1 MRFFKKID
9 LLILKAFIPSFL
21 LTYFVVVFL
30 LLLQMMMG
38 YVEEFVGK
46 DVGMWTFTKMLYYFA
61 LHLTPLALP
70 LAILLSSLMA
80 YGNLGEHFELT
91 AIKSAGISLTRTLLP
106 IGIFALLISG
116 VSFWFSNTVVPYS
129 NIKAFSTLYNIKQ
142 TKATLD
148 LKEGVFYDGIPNYSI
163 KVGKKYPDG
172 KSLKT
177 IMIYTHQDLKGN
189 KEVILADS
197 GKMYTILNGNYLVME
212 LFNGNSYTEYNDGSS
227 SASSS
232 NKFVRNQYKKGKLVF
247 SLSAFKNSDIPDS
260 LFKHHRYMK
269 NVVQLQKEVD
279 SFYRELKKGE
289 NKVSKDVATYY
300 IQFSKELIWDSL
312 TKATFNHKIVYT
324 NNFID
329 SLYHRGFDSTDTRS
343 VLQRA
348 LNQARSVKG
357 FIEYRKAQ
365 QLGYYIN
372 IREHAIEL
380 HKKFTFAFG
389 CFIMFLIGAP
399 LGSIIKKGGLGVP
412 ILVSVFFFILYYT
425 TNMFFEKWAKE
436 GLIDVAVSMWIP
448 NTIFMIIG
456 AFFLIQARNDS
467 RVFEVDNYILFF
479 KRVGRAFKMIKK
491 EPEPENQKA

>member
-1 MRFFKKID
+1 MRFLFKKID
-9 LLILKAFIPSFL
+9 LLILKAFLPSFL

-46 DVGMWTFTKMLYYFA
+46 DVGMWTFMKMLYYFA

-70 LAILLSSLMA
+70 LALLLSSLMA

-91 AIKSAGISLTRTLLP
+91 AIKSAGISLVRTLVP
-106 IGIFALLISG
+106 IGFVALLVSG
-116 VSFWFSNTVVPYS
+116 VSFWFSNNVVPYA

-177 IMIYTHQDLKGN
+177 IMIYTHHELKGN

-197 GKMYTILNGNYLVME
+197 GKMYTMLNGNYLVME
-212 LFNGNSYTEYNDGSS
+212 LFNGNSYTEYNDG
-227 SASSS
+227 ANPSS

-269 NVVQLQKEVD
+269 NVLQLQKEVD
-279 SFYRELKKGE
+279 SFQREITISK
-289 NKVSKDVATYY
+289 NKASKDIASYY
-300 IQFSKELIWDSL
+300 IQYSKELAWDSL
-312 TKATFNHKIVYT
+312 TKATFNHKIAYT
-324 NNFID
+324 PAFVD
-329 SLYHRGFDSTDTRS
+329 SLYNVRFDSTNTRS
-343 VLQRA
+343 ILQRA
-348 LNQARSVKG
+348 VNQARSVKG
-357 FIEYRKAQ
+357 FLEYRRAQ
-365 QLGYYIN
+365 QLGHLVN

-380 HKKFTFAFG
+380 HKKFTFALG

-425 TNMFFEKWAKE
+425 INIFFEKWSKE
-436 GLIDVAVSMWIP
+436 GAIEVAIGMWIP
-448 NTIFMIIG
+448 NATFVVLGI
-456 AFFLIQARNDS
+456 FFLVQARNDS
-467 RVFEVDNYILFF
+467 RVFEVDSYILFF
-479 KRVGRAFKMIKK
+479 KRIARALKIIKTDT
-491 EPEPENQKA
+491 ES

>member
-9 LLILKAFIPSFL
+9 LLILKAFLPSFL

-46 DVGMWTFTKMLYYFA
+46 DVGMWTFMKMLYYFA

-91 AIKSAGISLTRTLLP
+91 AIKSAGISLVRTLVP
-106 IGIFALLISG
+106 IGLFALLISA

-197 GKMYTILNGNYLVME
+197 GKMYTMLNGDYLVME
-212 LFNGNSYTEYNDGSS
+212 LFNGNSYTEYSDG
-227 SASSS
+227 ASTTTT
-232 NKFVRNQYKKGKLVF
+232 KFVRNQYKKSKLVF

-279 SFYRELKKGE
+279 SFRREIKNNYDKAP
-289 NKVSKDVATYY
+289 KDAATYY
-300 IQFSKELIWDSL
+300 IQHSKELTWDSL
-312 TKATFNHKIVYT
+312 TKATFNYKIAYT
-324 NNFID
+324 PQFAD
-329 SLYHRGFDSTDTRS
+329 SLYNYRFDSTNTRS
-343 VLQRA
+343 ILQRA

-365 QLGYYIN
+365 QLGHLVN
-372 IREHAIEL
+372 IREHAIEF
-380 HKKFTFAFG
+380 HKKFTFALG

-412 ILVSVFFFILYYT
+412 ILVSVLFFILYYT

-436 GLIDVAVSMWIP
+436 GLIDVAISMWIP
-448 NTIFMIIG
+448 NTIFVIFG
-456 AFFLIQARNDS
+456 VFFLIQARNDS
-467 RVFEVDNYILFF
+467 RVFEVDNYILLF
-479 KRVGRAFKMIKK
+479 KRIGRSLKIIKK
-491 EPEPENQKA
+491 ETETQKA

>member
-91 AIKSAGISLTRTLLP
+91 AIKSAGISLVRTLVP
-106 IGIFALLISG
+106 IGLFALLISA
-116 VSFWFSNTVVPYS
+116 VSFWFSNTVGPYS

-172 KSLKT
+172 RSLKT

-212 LFNGNSYTEYNDGSS
+212 LFNGNSYSEYSDG
-227 SASSS
+227 ASTTTT
-232 NKFVRNQYKKGKLVF
+232 KFVRNQYKKSKLVF

-279 SFYRELKKGE
+279 SFQKEIKNNY
-289 NKVSKDVATYY
+289 NKAPKDIATYY
-300 IQFSKELIWDSL
+300 IQYSKELTWDSIAL
-312 TKATFNHKIVYT
+312 ATFNHKIAYT
-324 NNFID
+324 PQFVD
-329 SLYHRGFDSTDTRS
+329 SLYNYRFDSTNTRS
-343 VLQRA
+343 ILQRS

-357 FIEYRKAQ
+357 FLEYRKAQ
-365 QLGYYIN
+365 QLGNQLN
-372 IREHAIEL
+372 IREHSIEL
-380 HKKFTFAFG
+380 HKKFTFALG

-412 ILVSVFFFILYYT
+412 ILVSVLFFILYYT

-436 GLIDVAVSMWIP
+436 GLIDVAISMWIP
-448 NTIFMIIG
+448 NTIFVILGM
-456 AFFLIQARNDS
+456 FFLIQARNDS
-467 RVFEVDNYILFF
+467 RVFEIDNYVLFF
-479 KRVGRAFKMIKK
+479 KRVGRTLKIIKK
-491 EPEPENQKA
+491 ESEQETQKA